1 MANSSSQA
9 SSLNGFYLR
18 SLSGNLDS
26 RLPPYTMARPSSFA
40 DNDSE
45 YQESRE
51 IATEN
56 KATPQ
61 KLTKLHLISNS
72 SRTNLQPE
80 EDIEFD
86 LSDHE
91 LPEKHGARLLSGY
104 KSDLLASRI
113 SPRPVPPILSP
124 VTGEPGD
131 PDEKNPEPFTS
142 PAVARQSL
150 KRKRSES
157 PRQRLPIPRRAYTP
171 LPLRKRVAL
180 SSGSKDRIPEDLAEE
195 IERSGAL
202 RPKSTT
208 EILEIFNTSLDR
220 IRKEEGK
227 DISEDELEADIVE
240 EFERAV
246 DAKRQRRLDKS
257 DIHGISADLASRLSE
272 HGDSKADNRE
282 SSPVVSENEIRGSRE
297 VPDTSVPRNELTN
310 PREEAAVS
318 EPFAPRAVEPTI
330 VQASSL
336 NESPLKHKKPKRGS
350 SASLSGKYIREV
362 LRKRRHYQPF
372 PRWSPLKWGQLVQ
385 LLELGIPRHE
395 IVNMPF
401 VLEKLECTSREEL
414 ERRIKFLDSRK

>member
-1 MANSSSQA
+1 MA
-9 SSLNGFYLR
+9 SSPSQTSTLNGFYLR
-18 SLSGNLDS
+18 SLGGNLDS
-26 RLPPYTMARPSSFA
+26 RLPPYTMARPTNAA
-40 DNDSE
+40 DNVRD
-45 YQESRE
+45 YTESRVTAPE
-51 IATEN
+51 NGATQ
-56 KATPQ
+56 Q
-61 KLTKLHLISNS
+61 KLVKLNYLSSN

-113 SPRPVPPILSP
+113 SPRPIPPILSP
-124 VTGEPGD
+124 VAGD
-131 PDEKNPEPFTS
+131 PDENNSAQLPS
-142 PAVARQSL
+142 LARQGL

-171 LPLRKRVAL
+171 LPLRKRVAI
-180 SSGSKDRIPEDLAEE
+180 SSGSRDGIPEDLAEE

-208 EILEIFNTSLDR
+208 EIMEIFNTSLER

-227 DISEDELEADIVE
+227 DESDDEVEADIVQ

-246 DAKRQRRLDKS
+246 DAKKQRTLEKS
-257 DIHGISADLASRLSE
+257 DNYGISIDLTSRLSE
-272 HGDSKADNRE
+272 HANSNPDAKELSQ
-282 SSPVVSENEIRGSRE
+282 SINEIR
-297 VPDTSVPRNELTN
+297 PLPAMLK
-310 PREEAAVS
+310 VS
-318 EPFAPRAVEPTI
+318 EPRESLTKHSEEARTDTFGPRAVERKIGP
-330 VQASSL
+330 ASSL
-336 NESPLKHKKPKRGS
+336 NESPLKHKDPKRGS

-362 LRKRRHYQPF
+362 LRKRRHYKPF
-372 PRWSPLKWGQLVQ
+372 PRWSPLKWGQLVL

-395 IVNMPF
+395 ILNMPF